1 MQHKTYLAHIH
12 DPPVNRRIVQS
23 GNRALR
29 GARVLKRDDR
39 APLAA
44 AVAKEEHFDV
54 RHCADRAKV
63 SGEIGRGTTPRCD
76 TCMCAV

>member
-1 MQHKTYLAHIH
+1 MLYKTYLAHIH

-44 AVAKEEHFDV
+44 TVAEKEHFDV
-54 RHCADRAKV
+54 RHGADRAKV
-63 SGEIGRGTTPRCD
+63 SGEIGRGATPRCVA
-76 TCMCAV
+76 CMRVV